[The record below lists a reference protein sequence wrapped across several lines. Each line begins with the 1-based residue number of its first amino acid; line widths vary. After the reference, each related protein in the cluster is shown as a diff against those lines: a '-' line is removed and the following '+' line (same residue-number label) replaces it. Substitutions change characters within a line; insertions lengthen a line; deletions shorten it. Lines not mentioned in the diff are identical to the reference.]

1 MGVDPINSVI
11 SSATCSVRA
20 ATSRVKGDIGQVT
33 SVAAGIQAEERRYG
47 LQSSRENPLERSA
60 RLYGLRKN
68 ALYEGHGFSRAVKSH
83 SHEGFSPEVPFR
95 RLPAGPSSRQGPEG
109 RPLNSAQPGRA
120 GTRLRNIPERQRRG
134 TMRAL

>member
-47 LQSSRENPLERSA
+47 LQSSRENPLKRSA
-60 RLYGLRKN
+60 RLYRLGGN
-68 ALYEGHGFSRAVKSH
+68 ALYEGHRFTARGKTHSEGYGLQAVRKC
-83 SHEGFSPEVPFR
+83 FAMN
-95 RLPAGPSSRQGPEG
+95 PALAAEGPSTP
-109 RPLNSAQPGRA
+109 N
-120 GTRLRNIPERQRRG
+120 GTFFRSL
-134 TMRAL
+134 